1 MRGFPLTKRKRK
13 KRPLLEDESTCWG
26 RYFYVS
32 CWRWDSH
39 FPWSSEL
46 HEGLAFCRIKA
57 VPSCVAFKPLCKKEH
72 PRIVTFS
79 SLHNAYFDKLC
90 HSFIHSFIF
99 ALFFK
104 FLKAPFNFLPIEE
117 LYVCKSRMQAR
128 PHAYLWNLVIC
139 PSEKFWWL
147 RDHLS
152 AGPSAPQGNQC
163 EMPNFLN

>member
-1 MRGFPLTKRKRK
+1 MRGFPLTERKRK

-46 HEGLAFCRIKA
+46 HEGLAFSRIKA

-90 HSFIHSFIF
+90 HAHDCLRCSVFKMSCN
-99 ALFFK
+99 ALISGMFEDPASI
-104 FLKAPFNFLPIEE
+104 APAREIEPATSYQQPLCSQA
-117 LYVCKSRMQAR
+117 LYR
-128 PHAYLWNLVIC
+128 
-139 PSEKFWWL
+139 
-147 RDHLS
+147 LS
-152 AGPSAPQGNQC
+152 
-163 EMPNFLN
+163 